1 MSAAVKA
8 KYVGDKSPAIAFLK
22 KLEELINA
30 GKYHDAAESFKKFD
44 QENEKSDFLVEEAV
58 PFRVQNHLTKT
69 IGATAFVKYT
79 LRHPTWAVDLSHA
92 FHDPAKFDAF
102 IGNLEAEVKKL
113 VV

>member
-8 KYVGDKSPAIAFLK
+8 KYVGDKSPAIVFLK
-22 KLEELINA
+22 KLEELITA

-44 QENEKSDFLVEEAV
+44 QENEKSDFLIEEAV

-79 LRHPTWAVDLSHA
+79 LRHPTLAVDLSHA
-92 FHDPAKFDAF
+92 FHYPAKFDAF
-102 IGNLEAEVKKL
+102 ISNLEAEVKKL
-113 VV
+113 AV